1 MLRLHKLASIVVSGV
16 VSFVVTTACVLVAGG
31 DALAA
36 PVRIPTFG
44 PNPGNLDMFAY
55 SPASAGDDAPL
66 VLVLHGCTQSAASM
80 QAGGFEPLADELG
93 FHLVFPQQKSANNP
107 VSCFNWAGEFG
118 DPANL
123 VRGQGENQSIAS
135 MVEHMKSTQSI
146 DPDRVFIIGFSA
158 GGGMTSVMLA
168 TWPDLFAGG
177 AIASGLPYRCATDV
191 TGAFD
196 CQNMSIHPERKKT
209 PAQWG
214 DLVRNAFPGFTGP
227 RPRVFIM
234 HGTMDFIVHS
244 DAGIELVD
252 QWTNVNG
259 VDLVPED
266 IDMIGIGERARHR
279 SGDGTVVVESW
290 RMIGMGHA
298 FPIGQDPERSCGT
311 VAAFFEDRDI
321 CGAFRALD
329 FFGVT
334 GDGGGGE
341 PDAGVPDAGMPVDAA
356 CGVDAAGVSSKEDLV
371 PPVDDDDEQAEASG
385 CAAGG
390 GAGGGVFYALLALAL
405 VSARRRRAARSS
417 LPVPVRGSSG
427 TSS

>member
-1 MLRLHKLASIVVSGV
+1 MLRLHKLASVVASV
-16 VSFVVTTACVLVAGG
+16 VVACVLVQAG
-31 DALAA
+31 DANAA
-36 PVRIPTFG
+36 PVRIPNFG
-44 PNPGNLDMFAY
+44 SNPGNLDMFAY
-55 SPASAGDDAPL
+55 SPSSAGDDAPL
-66 VLVLHGCTQSAASM
+66 VLVLHGCTQSAAAM
-80 QAGGFEPLADELG
+80 QAGGFEPLADEFG

-135 MVEHMKSTQSI
+135 MVAHMKATQSI

-177 AIASGLPYRCATDV
+177 AIASGIPYRCATDV

-214 DLVRNAFPGFTGP
+214 DLVRNAFPGFSGP

-259 VDLVPED
+259 VDIVPED
-266 IDMIGIGERARHR
+266 VDTVGIAQRSRHR
-279 SGDGTVVVESW
+279 DANGTIVVESW
-290 RMIGMGHA
+290 RLNGMGHA
-298 FPIGQDPERSCGT
+298 FPVGQDPERTCGT

-334 GDGGGGE
+334 SEGGGGE
-341 PDAGVPDAGMPVDAA
+341 PDAGVPDAGVPDAGMPVDAA
-356 CGVDAAGVSSKEDLV
+356 CGVDAASAAKEDQLEQD
-371 PPVDDDDEQAEASG
+371 VDVDPEATG

-390 GAGGGVFYALLALAL
+390 SSAGFFYVLLALAL

-417 LPVPVRGSSG
+417 LPAPVRGSSG
-427 TSS
+427 KSS